1 MTTNSKIAIER
12 LTTGTLIN
20 VEGFGPAEA
29 FEIKFDGY
37 GYTIAYCTDARG
49 GWDALDHVYVDA
61 GSSVEFVGV
70 GSPVLRA
77 EASITDSEWRTLSD
91 AISAGI
97 DRKQGELN
105 RKMGHVCREVD
116 ERPLVAAVAE
126 ALGVPA
132 IMQAAE

>member
-1 MTTNSKIAIER
+1 MTTTQIQIER

-29 FEIKFDGY
+29 FEIKFDGF

-61 GSSVEFVGV
+61 GTSVEFVGH
-70 GSPVLRA
+70 GSPSLRA
-77 EASITDSEWRTLSD
+77 EASITDSEWRALGD

-105 RKMGHVCREVD
+105 RNLGHVCREID
-116 ERPLVAAVAE
+116 EQPLVAAVAE
-126 ALGVPA
+126 AIGVPA
-132 IMQAAE
+132 LMAAE